1 MDEAAITQYITET
14 FEGVHPV
21 TAWGDTFFF
30 YNSDREEPDEVYFAT
45 LKSQDDDYDRASN
58 LNRPSVFRL
67 NIGIGRETYRSLFG
81 APSSRREA
89 DETVDVAYDFTVL
102 DQLLP
107 HPVYGRANWVC
118 VLNPSEATF
127 QNVVRPLLE
136 EAYRLAVA
144 KYTRRSAR
152 K

>member
-14 FEGVHPV
+14 FEGVYPV

-30 YNSDREEPDEVYFAT
+30 YNPDREQPGEVYFAT
-45 LKSQDDDYDRASN
+45 LKSQDDDYDHASN
-58 LNRPSVFRL
+58 LNRPSVYRL
-67 NIGIGRETYRSLFG
+67 NIGISRETYRSLFG
-81 APSSRREA
+81 APPSRRES
-89 DETVDVAYDFTVL
+89 DETVDVAYDFTAL